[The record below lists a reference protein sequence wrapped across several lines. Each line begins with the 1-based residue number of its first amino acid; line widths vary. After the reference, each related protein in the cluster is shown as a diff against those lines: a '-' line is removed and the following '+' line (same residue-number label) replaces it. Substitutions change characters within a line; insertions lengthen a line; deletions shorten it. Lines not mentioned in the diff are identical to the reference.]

1 MPMHEETVVN
11 FFTPYAPLI
20 PAPLTSGAPIKGALK
35 PADIRQYRF
44 CRMTK
49 VLLVDD
55 DEIASS
61 ALAAELEKTGFEVT
75 IAINVP
81 QALRL
86 IAAEKYDVL
95 IVDLHRPGEGLTA
108 VSAIRHAN
116 PRAVTLLLS
125 AFPEMTTATQAI
137 FLQANEIVV
146 EPMDLATLVDVIKRR
161 VAAGLVRNRVIESV
175 AQIVDRTAQNTIHAW
190 FDLVQKEEKL
200 QSVPMTYE
208 QRTSHLRQVLS
219 ELVMRLRSHK
229 EIGSKELVSV
239 AAAKHGE
246 QRRKVGYSAAML
258 IEESR
263 MLQVSLFQTLQNNL
277 ASLDFSVLLI
287 GVMTIA
293 DEIDSQLSQA
303 MVAYV
308 AESVKDA
315 LPA

>member
-1 MPMHEETVVN
+1 
-11 FFTPYAPLI
+11 
-20 PAPLTSGAPIKGALK
+20 
-35 PADIRQYRF
+35 
-44 CRMTK
+44 MTN

-55 DEIASS
+55 DEIARS
-61 ALAAELEKTGFEVT
+61 ALAEELEKTGFEIT

-81 QALRL
+81 QALGL

-95 IVDLHRPGEGLTA
+95 IGDLHRPGAGDGLTA

-137 FLQANEIVV
+137 LLQANEIVV
-146 EPMDLATLVDVIKRR
+146 EPMDLAALVDVIKRR
-161 VAAGLVRNRVIESV
+161 VGTGLVRNRVIESV
-175 AQIVDRTAQNTIHAW
+175 AQIVDRTAQSTIHAW

-308 AESVKDA
+308 EESVKDA